1 MVDSGFIDKKKSG
14 YYVHDW
20 EDKYSQLDKYRKMN
34 VHKDKKNTDKEKRWM
49 NLIRS
54 IKIFKRSYILKL
66 KMRLSN
72 VTCYNGVT
80 THNITK

>member
-34 VHKDKKNTDKEKRWM
+34 DKDKKNTDKEKM
-49 NLIRS
+49 DESNKKYKDLQKKLHPE
-54 IKIFKRSYILKL
+54 IKDEIK
-66 KMRLSN
+66 
-72 VTCYNGVT
+72 
-80 THNITK
+80 